1 MLITVTIALLCSLG
15 LAILEARTLLQARRY
30 TRAKETLRRA
40 IGHRIDL
47 DASASR
53 LLECALIE
61 VRFAEL
67 HFEVEKGRI
76 Y

>member
-1 MLITVTIALLCSLG
+1 MLITITIALLCAFWLT
-15 LAILEARTLLQARRY
+15 LLEARTLLHACRY
-30 TRAKETLRRA
+30 KRAKEILRRA
-40 IGHRIDL
+40 IGHRLDL

-61 VRFAEL
+61 VGFAEL

>member
-1 MLITVTIALLCSLG
+1 MLITIAIALLCACW
-15 LAILEARTLLQARRY
+15 LAVLEARTWIRLRQY
-30 TRAKETLRRA
+30 KRAKEILRRA
-40 IGHRIDL
+40 IGHRMDL

-61 VRFAEL
+61 VKFAEL
-67 HFEVEKGRI
+67 HFEVEQDRI